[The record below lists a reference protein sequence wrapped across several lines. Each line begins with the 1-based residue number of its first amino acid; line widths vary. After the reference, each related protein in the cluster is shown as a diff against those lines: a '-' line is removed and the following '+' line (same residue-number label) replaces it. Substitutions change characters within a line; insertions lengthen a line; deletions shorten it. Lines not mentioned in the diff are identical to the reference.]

1 MRVKTVK
8 SWLALCALLA
18 FAAPALAEKA
28 AVFEFELIDSSL
40 DGEIYGTT
48 DAERARLAKMAPMAR
63 ELLVQFANYEIVD
76 TAAVAEEARNSN
88 LQSCGFCDAAMAKKL
103 GADLAVTGTVQKV
116 SNLILN
122 INLYVRDAATNKMLK
137 VGSVDIR
144 GNTDE
149 SWFRGLRYLV
159 KNRMFKPAPPQ

>member
-8 SWLALCALLA
+8 SWLGLCALLA

-28 AVFEFELIDSSL
+28 AVFEFEFIDSSL
-40 DGEIYGTT
+40 DGELYGTT
-48 DAERARLAKMAPMAR
+48 EAEKARLGKMAPMAR
-63 ELLVQFANYEIVD
+63 ELLVLYAKYEIVD
-76 TAAVAEEARNSN
+76 IAPVADQARNSN

-103 GADLAVTGTVQKV
+103 GADLAITGTVQKV

-122 INLYVRDAATNKMLK
+122 INLYVRDAATNQMLK

-159 KNRMFKPAPPQ
+159 KNRMYKQAP

>member
-1 MRVKTVK
+1 M
-8 SWLALCALLA
+8 LA

-28 AVFEFELIDSSL
+28 AVFEFEFIDSSL
-40 DGEIYGTT
+40 DGELYGTT
-48 DAERARLAKMAPMAR
+48 EAEKARLGKMAPMAR
-63 ELLVQFANYEIVD
+63 ELLVLYAKYEIVD
-76 TAAVAEEARNSN
+76 IAPVADQARNSN

-103 GADLAVTGTVQKV
+103 GADLAITGTVQKV

-122 INLYVRDAATNKMLK
+122 INLYVRDAATNQMLK

-159 KNRMFKPAPPQ
+159 KNRMYKQAP